1 MGVVK
6 SPPHKLCLFLVGPEG
21 KDLGHLVN
29 GHLIVGENRKNQ
41 SGAYL
46 VVEVLGKDSLQVL
59 TLFLLEVLKVT
70 RLNGRHFDILFMLKE
85 YLLRINISRIK
96 KSIIIYCYILVLLK
110 NSGF

>member
-6 SPPHKLCLFLVGPEG
+6 SPPHKFCLFLVGPEG

-96 KSIIIYCYILVLLK
+96 KKYYALK
-110 NSGF
+110 N